1 MVLTKTI
8 KADKTDFSSIFLEI
22 EHEQRLELGNNHE
35 LRFFM
40 LDIQNNQYSYYQ
52 MFSILHR
59 NLGRYA
65 LSRKEFEKDPETAIS
80 KAISRFHEVKN
91 AGNGAGGEL
100 GEILLYLFLEMVL
113 GAPKLLSKME
123 LKGTRNQYNYNSD
136 AVHYYTYKTEE
147 GQHNQVVLCESKLIG
162 DYNRAI
168 DEAFSSLQTTL
179 TNRDYDFSLISTE
192 IFKETMTEEQ
202 ASNIIKQILP
212 NVTEDVRDNVI
223 KETAVGIFIGFDQAI
238 EPKGDSIRTRALNI
252 DKITS
257 IIPKIANKINRKIEE
272 AQLNGMSFYI
282 YFLPFNNV
290 KEDREKIMGQLL
302 QNSEYKG

>member
-1 MVLTKTI
+1 MLTKTV
-8 KADKTDFSSIFLEI
+8 KADKTDFSSVFLEI
-22 EHEQRLELGNNHE
+22 EHEQKLELGNNQE
-35 LRFFM
+35 FRFFM

-52 MFSILHR
+52 MFSILQR

-80 KAISRFHEVKN
+80 KAISRFHDVKD
-91 AGNGAGGEL
+91 AGSGAGGEL
-100 GEILLYLFLEMVL
+100 GEILLYLFLEVVL

-168 DEAFSSLQTTL
+168 DKAFSSLQTTL
-179 TNRDYDFSLISTE
+179 KNRDYDFSLISTE

-212 NVTEDVRDNVI
+212 NVTEDVHNNVI
-223 KETAVGIFIGFDQAI
+223 KETAVGIFIGFDQPI
-238 EPKGDSIRTRALNI
+238 EPQGDSLKTRSLNI
-252 DKITS
+252 EKIKS
-257 IIPKIANKINRKIEE
+257 IIPKISDKINKKVEE
-272 AQLNGMSFYI
+272 TQLSGMSFYV

-290 KEDREKIMGQLL
+290 AEDREKIMGQLL